1 MNDAARSLD
10 ALFEQRRR
18 RMLHWGAGLSLM
30 LAVAVAL
37 GLLRQGPGLA
47 LLGALASGLCAL
59 AVLALLRWQRVR
71 AASWVAVLGLGL
83 SVALMGLLADVP
95 VDASIGATP
104 RSVHLYLLPL
114 TLLAYLLLSR
124 EARALRLGLCGALLA
139 LLCVLALW
147 PNPLGIHPPLGEAER
162 RALAPVAPLFSALML
177 ALLMRL
183 RSAEL
188 NDQAGI
194 ELELARAIVE
204 DGLEVHFQPQ
214 CDAEGRALG
223 VEALVR
229 WRHPRLGAISPASF
243 VPLAE
248 RNGLIVPLGEQV
260 LRKSCAYASSW
271 QGQPGMA
278 HLQVAVNVSAIQMAD
293 EAAFQRLLDIV
304 QQQHLPVDSTK
315 FELTESV
322 FAEHAERVK
331 ALLERCHADGVATSL
346 DDFGT
351 GYSSLAYLS
360 RLPFDQLKIDQ
371 SFVRALAENER
382 SRQVARTVLQL
393 GQQLG
398 MEVIAE
404 GVETREQLALLL
416 DMGCTRF
423 QGYLFS
429 KPLTAAACT
438 EWLQAHPMPQA
449 A

>member
-1 MNDAARSLD
+1 MSRDAHSLD
-10 ALFEQRRR
+10 ALFDQRRV
-18 RMLHWGAGLSLM
+18 RMMRWGAGLSLA
-30 LAVAVAL
+30 LALAVAL
-37 GLLRQGPGLA
+37 GLLRHGFGLA
-47 LLGALASGLCAL
+47 LLGALGSSLCSL
-59 AVLALLRWQRVR
+59 AVLVLLQRQWLR
-71 AASWVAVLGLGL
+71 AASWVLVLGLGL

-95 VDASIGATP
+95 SDATP

-124 EARALRLGLCGALLA
+124 EPPALRLGLCLA
-139 LLCVLALW
+139 LLSLLAGLVLWA
-147 PNPLGIHPPLGEAER
+147 NPLGISPPLAEAER
-162 RALAPVAPLFSALML
+162 RPLAWVAPLFSALML
-177 ALLMRL
+177 GLLVRL
-183 RSAEL
+183 RSAVL
-188 NDQAGI
+188 NEQAGI
-194 ELELARAIVE
+194 ELELARAIV
-204 DGLEVHFQPQ
+204 DDDLEVHFQPQ
-214 CDAEGRALG
+214 CDAAGQALG

-271 QGQPGMA
+271 QGQPGLA

-304 QQQHLPVDSTK
+304 HDQHLPADSAK

-322 FAEHAERVK
+322 FAEHAERIQ
-331 ALLERCHADGVATSL
+331 ALLERCHADGVSTSL

-371 SFVRALAENER
+371 SFVRALAHNER

-416 DMGCTRF
+416 EMGCQRF

-429 KPLTAAACT
+429 KPLAAADCT
-438 EWLQAHPMPQA
+438 AWLRAHPLAQA